1 MSSSR
6 EDSGCFCFSSPV
18 FSFPSPSLFAFL
30 AFSCLPF
37 SFLSLTNM
45 YALGR
50 GLRCISY
57 MPGHVLKAGTSE
69 ESKTKLSCSRAQS
82 GGGDR

>member
-1 MSSSR
+1 MKTQDASAFPLL
-6 EDSGCFCFSSPV
+6 CFLSPRLVFLPFS
-18 FSFPSPSLFAFL
+18 L
-30 AFSCLPF
+30 ALSCLPF

-57 MPGHVLKAGTSE
+57 MPGRVLKAGTSE